1 MQYDHEKVDEAVLPL
16 LYLTTSEQYGVKRAW
31 KGFAWEGMDR
41 LHEKGFIDNPKT
53 KALSIVLSEEGAKW
67 SAELFERMF
76 GAVG

>member
-1 MQYDHEKVDEAVLPL
+1 MEYDHEKVDEAVLAL

-31 KGFAWEGMDR
+31 KGLAWEVMDR